1 VPRWPTVDEQRRG
14 ARILFQSAPA
24 IYQLMRI
31 VAPELRGDGVDRN
44 ALLGQCDS
52 RRQYVRQRQAPE
64 VLHAVGPA
72 MGGAGD
78 RHAVH
83 AVGWQPI
90 RAVAGDRPR
99 PLGRQRLRRAAT
111 PVETAHRLGRGVV
124 IQTKRVTT
132 QSTHASLR
140 HV

>member
-1 VPRWPTVDEQRRG
+1 MGV
-14 ARILFQSAPA
+14 
-24 IYQLMRI
+24 
-31 VAPELRGDGVDRN
+31 VAPELRRDGVNRN
-44 ALLGQCDS
+44 TLLGQCDC

-64 VLHAVGPA
+64 ARDAVGPA

-99 PLGRQRLRRAAT
+99 PLGRQRLRRPAA
-111 PVETAHRLGRGVV
+111 PVQSAHRLGRGVV
-124 IQTKRVTT
+124 V
-132 QSTHASLR
+132 
-140 HV
+140 